1 MSYFTFETWG
11 FKNTQVEFSLLSLY
25 YKVYVLSG
33 WFAGCL
39 FLTLTNWWNLF
50 SVFERSFPVLQLKIL
65 KFIVISVM
73 SSYTFTWILEKFP
86 RFGEGLYI
94 FETHIAPLNDLTIWI
109 RLIIVSKREFSYI
122 SVYKIIF
129 A

>member
-1 MSYFTFETWG
+1 MIIIKTKDGWHISHLRHG
-11 FKNTQVEFSLLSLY
+11 VSKIPRLKKKKKNTQVEFSLLSLY

-39 FLTLTNWWNLF
+39 LLTLTNWWNLF
-50 SVFERSFPVLQLKIL
+50 SVFEGSFPILQLKIL

-73 SSYTFTWILEKFP
+73 SSYTFTWILDKFP

-94 FETHIAPLNDLTIWI
+94 FETHIAPLNDL
-109 RLIIVSKREFSYI
+109 II
-122 SVYKIIF
+122 
-129 A
+129 